1 MCKTKRKERNVM
13 IEKIAS
19 YFSFRDVTLDFFLI
33 WQVYLTLVLL
43 EIWSKIIN
51 NFLEKMLRIFPVWL
65 QNRLISVGLEPV
77 LSHNEKS

>member
-43 EIWSKIIN
+43 EIWSKIII
-51 NFLEKMLRIFPVWL
+51 NFLEK
-65 QNRLISVGLEPV
+65 
-77 LSHNEKS
+77 KC